1 MRTKT
6 LFRSLAPSYGEDPC
20 ISTIE
25 MVLDVSA
32 EKANREGCCPDFWIY
47 EPRGDVSELKELFE
61 QSPQGAFSKLA
72 HEELERLN
80 KFSNRLL
87 SALKNAE

>member
-6 LFRSLAPSYGEDPC
+6 LFHSLAPSYGEDPC

-25 MVLDVSA
+25 MVLDASA
-32 EKANREGCCPDFWIY
+32 EKANREGCCPDFWIH
-47 EPRGDVSELKELFE
+47 EPKGDVSELEKLFE
-61 QSPQGAFSKLA
+61 KSPQGAFSKLA
-72 HEELERLN
+72 LEDLVRLN